1 MYTVIRRYE
10 GVSDP
15 DEAIRRV
22 TSEFGPMLAEREGF
36 QGYYVLDA
44 GDGVIASITVFETQQ
59 AAEDSTLAA
68 RGWVAERLAELVTT
82 PPQVTAGPATS
93 ITAATPA

>member
-10 GVSDP
+10 GVRDA
-15 DEAIRRV
+15 DEVVRRA
-22 TSEFGPMLAEREGF
+22 TSEFGPILAEREGF

-44 GDGVIASITVFETQQ
+44 GDGVVASISVFETQQ

-68 RGWVAERLAELVTT
+68 SSWVAERLAELIPN
-82 PPQVTAGPATS
+82 PPQVTAGMATGVAAALPA
-93 ITAATPA
+93 